1 MKIISKFQD
10 FYEFDCYRYGE
21 PSPTPQWHRVED
33 QKEILIDDK
42 IVEKINSLFLCKNHY
57 LYYDYKGKYHF
68 NGRNNWL
75 EPVGIESEIIGIYPY
90 VYYIPRVFFHKTI
103 ENDDP
108 RDRDLFKTKRVKVYL
123 SAEDSIN
130 ILTIKDS
137 FKDIMPKYGVSFKD
151 FCYPDDIVTSGKRK
165 SWSIRNTRREAHDK
179 STMIT
184 KFPELFD
191 IVGEPIISFGN
202 KIDGSLDKWKKYILK
217 VNVNENLSKTDLLS
231 YYPDIISERDVYTE
245 LENYLIAKHQEPI
258 SEPDNKTKITSHGFD
273 LKTSFRNM

>member
-21 PSPTPQWHRVED
+21 PSPSPQWYRVED
-33 QKEILIDDK
+33 QKEILVDDK
-42 IVEKINSLFLCKNHY
+42 IAEKINSLFLCKGY
-57 LYYDYKGKYHF
+57 TLKFDYKGKYHF
-68 NGRNNWL
+68 NRRNTWL
-75 EPVGIESEIIGIYPY
+75 EPVEIESQIIGIYPY
-90 VYYIPRVFFHKTI
+90 VYYIPKVYFHKTV
-103 ENDDP
+103 ENDNPYTKDT
-108 RDRDLFKTKRVKVYL
+108 FKTKRIKVYL

-137 FKDIMPKYGVSFKD
+137 FKDIMPKYGVSYKD
-151 FCYPDDIVTSGKRK
+151 FCYPDDIVTSGKRN

-179 STMIT
+179 NNMIT

-191 IVGEPIISFGN
+191 IAGEPIISFGN
-202 KIDGSLDKWKKYILK
+202 KIKGNLDKWKKYALR

-231 YYPDIISERDVYTE
+231 YYPEIISERDVYTE
-245 LENYLIAKHQEPI
+245 LENYLIARHQEPI